1 MYLSEI
7 LSSFI
12 CGKPDFDPQVR
23 YLAKRSIVDTMGAM
37 LAGSCTDVVKQLLP
51 VYNAP
56 GCCTLVGLKGAV
68 SANNA
73 AFLNGI
79 SGHEL
84 ELDDTSSSNLGHPTV
99 AVLPSVLAAGE
110 ERAASGEEVLKAF
123 ILATEVECKIGRICA
138 AELHRRGWHASS
150 ITGVLGA
157 AAGTGYLY
165 GQDRDTMRNTLGI
178 AASMASG
185 VRENFGTST
194 KSVHIGKTAGDGVLA
209 AQMAS
214 HGITSSPSALE
225 GHEGYLREYAGFDGV
240 TFGDDFARTLG
251 APYDLCSPGF
261 AIKLYPSCS
270 STHRAIDA
278 LTELI
283 RENELKPADIAK
295 IEIGLSQS
303 ALRELVTP
311 YPRDGEEAKFSIGF
325 QIALY
330 LNGLDNMPVNYRED
344 VIRQPEI
351 ARIIQLTSMYNE
363 PKYDNL
369 PTDMGVGPAFGRI
382 TTVDGR
388 VLTRERVYPDGHLTH
403 PIPDQGIHDKYM
415 KSALPVLGQEKAEEL
430 YRRLMA
436 LEEERDIRALLALC
450 R

>member
-56 GCCTLVGLKGAV
+56 GCCTLVGLKGTV

-157 AAGTGYLY
+157 AAGAGYLY
-165 GQDRDTMRNTLGI
+165 GQDRDTMRNTLGD
-178 AASMASG
+178 
-185 VRENFGTST
+185 R
-194 KSVHIGKTAGDGVLA
+194 KSVV
-209 AQMAS
+209 
-214 HGITSSPSALE
+214 
-225 GHEGYLREYAGFDGV
+225 
-240 TFGDDFARTLG
+240 
-251 APYDLCSPGF
+251 
-261 AIKLYPSCS
+261 
-270 STHRAIDA
+270 
-278 LTELI
+278 
-283 RENELKPADIAK
+283 
-295 IEIGLSQS
+295 
-303 ALRELVTP
+303 
-311 YPRDGEEAKFSIGF
+311 
-325 QIALY
+325 
-330 LNGLDNMPVNYRED
+330 
-344 VIRQPEI
+344 
-351 ARIIQLTSMYNE
+351 
-363 PKYDNL
+363 
-369 PTDMGVGPAFGRI
+369 
-382 TTVDGR
+382 
-388 VLTRERVYPDGHLTH
+388 
-403 PIPDQGIHDKYM
+403 
-415 KSALPVLGQEKAEEL
+415 
-430 YRRLMA
+430 
-436 LEEERDIRALLALC
+436 
-450 R
+450 